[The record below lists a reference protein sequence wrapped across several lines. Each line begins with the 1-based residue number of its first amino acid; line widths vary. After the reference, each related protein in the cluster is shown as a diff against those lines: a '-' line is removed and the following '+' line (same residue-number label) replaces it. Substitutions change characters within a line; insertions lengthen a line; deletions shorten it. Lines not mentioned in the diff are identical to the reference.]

1 MCGTKQKHPVLYRER
16 RGAKAPEYDGQKAEP
31 VCACVNETAASLQ
44 PADCYLCGWGPE
56 GGSRLEPLPM
66 YVWKC
71 CLKAMLSPLTRSLY
85 EAVPRYHNKYIYIY
99 ISILKKHKY

>member
-1 MCGTKQKHPVLYRER
+1 MYVWHETKAPCTIQREAR
-16 RGAKAPEYDGQKAEP
+16 AKAPEYHGQKAEP

-85 EAVPRYHNKYIYIY
+85 EAVPRYHNKYIYI
-99 ISILKKHKY
+99 SIFKKHKY